1 MIVTVLVV
9 AQKIQYIVECA
20 DQTIVRAHALTVIRQ
35 PTAQM
40 LAVAVAVK
48 FRLSTVHGLVDVFFV
63 RRSRFSHFDVFIA
76 VGMSMKTAGHTIE
89 SVVFYALICALMSR

>member
-9 AQKIQYIVECA
+9 AQKIHYIVECA

-40 LAVAVAVK
+40 LAAVTVVRFKGSTAISQLIAIFVHRFHFNHFGVIIAIERSMQTVGRSIENVA
-48 FRLSTVHGLVDVFFV
+48 S
-63 RRSRFSHFDVFIA
+63 
-76 VGMSMKTAGHTIE
+76 
-89 SVVFYALICALMSR
+89 YALICA